1 VGLFYDVSD
10 ANDKRSGNSKRGFAI
25 LSQSSLGVGMDRT
38 RLDISWSSLFRVL
51 VIGLAIYAAFLM
63 RETISILILALV
75 ISTALEPGVD
85 RLEKMKIP
93 RILGTIIIFL
103 VALTILAFV
112 VYTILPIT
120 LLELNSLFNNLGGL
134 AEQFL
139 GISSPAQITNFIDTD
154 LSNLTNLLL
163 SGGVPFL
170 QVLGK
175 LLGSVAYA
183 IAVLVLSFYLTISR
197 DGVEK
202 FIKSILPEGAE
213 ARALQIYRTTRRK
226 IGRWFQ
232 AQIVLSLVIGTAVF
246 IGLWIIGIK
255 QNLVLAVIAAVFEL
269 VPVVGPIF
277 AGALAVAVSA
287 GESLRLGLYVLF
299 LFLAIQQI
307 ENQLLVPL
315 VMKRAVGINPVIILI
330 ALLGGAQIAGVIGM
344 LVAIP
349 TAVLL
354 QEILNGWVE
363 VKSSRSSKGKQ

>member
-1 VGLFYDVSD
+1 
-10 ANDKRSGNSKRGFAI
+10 
-25 LSQSSLGVGMDRT
+25 MDRIS
-38 RLDISWSSLFRVL
+38 LDISWTSLWRLIAMAALVL
-51 VIGLAIYAAFLM
+51 VAYLM
-63 RETISILILALV
+63 RETIAILMLALI
-75 ISTALEPGVD
+75 ISTAFDPAVG
-85 RLEKMKIP
+85 RLEKLKVP

-120 LLELNSLFNNLGGL
+120 LLQLNSLFSNLSGL

-139 GISSPAQITNFIDTD
+139 GITSPTEITNFIDTD
-154 LSNLTNLLL
+154 LSGITNVLL

-175 LLGSVAYA
+175 LLGGVAFA

-202 FIKSILPEGAE
+202 FLRAMLPENLE
-213 ARALQIYRTTRRK
+213 NRVLKLYRRTRKK

-232 AQIVLSLVIGTAVF
+232 AQLVLSLIVGLSVL
-246 IGLWIIGIK
+246 IGLWLLGVE

-277 AGALAVAVSA
+277 AGALAVAVVS
-287 GESLRLGLYVLF
+287 GESLQLAFYVLL
-299 LFLAIQQI
+299 LFLGIQQI

-315 VMKRAVGINPVIILI
+315 IMKRAVGINPVIILV
-330 ALLGGAQIAGVIGM
+330 ALLGGAQIAGVLGM
-344 LVAIP
+344 LVAVP
-349 TAVLL
+349 MAVFL
-354 QEILNGWVE
+354 QEVLNDWVE
-363 VKSSRSSKGKQ
+363 VKSSRTKSRLKV

>member
-1 VGLFYDVSD
+1 
-10 ANDKRSGNSKRGFAI
+10 
-25 LSQSSLGVGMDRT
+25 
-38 RLDISWSSLFRVL
+38 
-51 VIGLAIYAAFLM
+51 M
-63 RETISILILALV
+63 RETISILLLALV
-75 ISTALEPGVD
+75 ISTAFEPGVD
-85 RLEKMKIP
+85 RLQKMKIP

-103 VALTILAFV
+103 VALTILAFI

-120 LLELNSLFNNLGGL
+120 LLELNSLFKNLSGL
-134 AEQFL
+134 ADQIL
-139 GISSPAQITNFIDTD
+139 GISSPVQLTNFIDAD
-154 LSNLTNLLL
+154 LSSITNLLL

-170 QVLGK
+170 QVLGR

-202 FIKSILPEGAE
+202 FLKAILPEGIE
-213 ARALQIYRTTRRK
+213 TRALQLYRRVRKK

-232 AQIVLSLVIGTAVF
+232 AQLILSLVVGTAVF
-246 IGLWIIGIK
+246 IGLGILGVD
-255 QNLVLAVIAAVFEL
+255 QNLVLAVIAAAFEL

-277 AGALAVAVSA
+277 AGALAVAVVA
-287 GESLRLGLYVLF
+287 GESLQLGFYVLL

-315 VMKRAVGINPVIILI
+315 VMKRAVGINPVIILV

-349 TAVLL
+349 TAVFL
-354 QEILNGWVE
+354 QEILDDWVNI
-363 VKSSRSSKGKQ
+363 KTTRSSKRLKV

>member
-1 VGLFYDVSD
+1 
-10 ANDKRSGNSKRGFAI
+10 
-25 LSQSSLGVGMDRT
+25 M

-51 VIGLAIYAAFLM
+51 IVGGAVFAAYLM
-63 RETISILILALV
+63 RETISILLLALV
-75 ISTALEPGVD
+75 ISTAFEPGVD

-103 VALTILAFV
+103 VALTILAFI

-120 LLELNSLFNNLGGL
+120 LLELNSLFKNLSGL
-134 AEQFL
+134 ASQFL
-139 GISSPAQITNFIDTD
+139 GIRAPIALSHLIDTD
-154 LSNLTNLLL
+154 LSSITNLLL
-163 SGGVPFL
+163 SGGVSFL
-170 QVLGK
+170 QVLGR

-202 FIKSILPEGAE
+202 FLKAILPEGAE
-213 ARALQIYRTTRRK
+213 GRAVQLYRKTRKK

-232 AQIVLSLVIGTAVF
+232 AQLVLSLVIGTSVF
-246 IGLWIIGIK
+246 LGLWIIGVD

-277 AGALAVAVSA
+277 AGALGVAVAA
-287 GESLRLGLYVLF
+287 GESLRLGMYVLF

-315 VMKRAVGINPVIILI
+315 VMRKAVGINPVIILVS
-330 ALLGGAQIAGVIGM
+330 LLGGAQIAGVIGM

-349 TAVLL
+349 TAVFL
-354 QEILNGWVE
+354 QEILNDWVE
-363 VKSSRSSKGKQ
+363 VKSTRSKK

>member
-1 VGLFYDVSD
+1 MDS
-10 ANDKRSGNSKRGFAI
+10 RSK
-25 LSQSSLGVGMDRT
+25 
-38 RLDISWSSLFRVL
+38 LDISWSSLFRVL
-51 VIGLAIYAAFLM
+51 VIGLAVYAAFLM
-63 RETISILILALV
+63 RETISILLLALV

-120 LLELNSLFNNLGGL
+120 LLELNSLFSNLGGL
-134 AEQFL
+134 AEQLL
-139 GISSPAQITNFIDTD
+139 GISSPAEITDLIDTD
-154 LSNLTNLLL
+154 LSNITNLLL

-175 LLGSVAYA
+175 MLGSVAYA
-183 IAVLVLSFYLTISR
+183 VTALVLSFYLTISR

-213 ARALQIYRTTRRK
+213 TRALQIYRSTRKK

-232 AQIVLSLVIGTAVF
+232 AQLILSLVIGTTVF
-246 IGLWIIGIK
+246 IGLWIIGIE

-287 GESLRLGLYVLF
+287 GESLRLGFYVLF

-349 TAVLL
+349 TAVLF

-363 VKSSRSSKGKQ
+363 VKSERSSKRV

>member
-1 VGLFYDVSD
+1 M
-10 ANDKRSGNSKRGFAI
+10 K
-25 LSQSSLGVGMDRT
+25 
-38 RLDISWSSLFRVL
+38 LDISWSSLFRVL
-51 VIGLAIYAAFLM
+51 MIAAAVYAAYLM
-63 RETISILILALV
+63 RETISILLLALV
-75 ISTALEPGVD
+75 ISTAFEPGVD

-103 VALTILAFV
+103 VALTILAFI

-120 LLELNSLFNNLGGL
+120 LLELNSLFKNLSGL
-134 AEQFL
+134 ANQIL
-139 GISSPAQITNFIDTD
+139 GINSPIELTNFINTD
-154 LSNLTNLLL
+154 LSSVTNLLL

-175 LLGSVAYA
+175 LLGGVAYA
-183 IAVLVLSFYLTISR
+183 IAVLVLSFYLTISK

-202 FIKSILPEGAE
+202 FLKAILPEGVE
-213 ARALQIYRTTRRK
+213 RRALQLYRRTKKK

-232 AQIVLSLVIGTAVF
+232 AQLILSLVVGTSVF
-246 IGLWIIGIK
+246 IGLWIIGVD
-255 QNLVLAVIAAVFEL
+255 QNLVLAVVAAVFEL

-277 AGALAVAVSA
+277 AGALAVAVVA
-287 GESLRLGLYVLF
+287 GESLRLGFYVLL

-315 VMKRAVGINPVIILI
+315 VMKRAVGINPVIILV

-349 TAVLL
+349 TAVFL
-354 QEILNGWVE
+354 QEILNDWVNI
-363 VKSSRSSKGKQ
+363 KSTRSKKRLKV